1 MSPSFVALS
10 LLAAASAALATPLS
24 TYHNAQPVRAG
35 VNFAPIHVP
44 RVEPHNLINDSYI
57 VMFKDGVHPFIFD
70 EHFSLLDG
78 LKGQFPLEQIE
89 SGLNHVW
96 NSHVKGYAGKFS
108 REVVEMIRTL
118 PEVDYI
124 EQDQV
129 VYALE
134 TQKSAPWGLAR
145 ISHRDKLSFS
155 TFTKYEYDVHG
166 GEGVNVYVVDTGV
179 FIDHEEFEGRARWGK
194 TIPKNDQDIDGN
206 GHGTHCA
213 GTIASRKYGVAKAAN
228 ITAVKVLGTNGSGTM
243 SDVVAGVVW
252 AAEDAVDLK
261 KKEEAQFL
269 KTGQR
274 KHKGSVAN
282 MSLGGG
288 KSPALDDAVNRAVKT
303 GLHFAV
309 AAGND
314 NKDACDYS
322 PAGAEEAVTVGAS
335 TLVDERAYFSNFG
348 KCVDVFAPGLSITS
362 TWNTGNR
369 SSNTIS
375 GTSMA
380 SPHTAGLLAYLLSI
394 YPSATFNPSI
404 DESFVPPPLEKS
416 WKAPVAFFSDIYA
429 SAYGC
434 MPGFVSQVLP
444 APSLFSVAPIPKPTP
459 TPLTPKLLKKAL
471 LALSSAGKLQGAGTD
486 LLPPGTPNLLI
497 FNNATDVKGK
507 TWIDNNFWANL

>member
-1 MSPSFVALS
+1 
-10 LLAAASAALATPLS
+10 
-24 TYHNAQPVRAG
+24 
-35 VNFAPIHVP
+35 
-44 RVEPHNLINDSYI
+44 
-57 VMFKDGVHPFIFD
+57 MFKDDVHPFMFE

-96 NSHVKGYAGKFS
+96 NSHIKGYAGKFS
-108 REVVEMIRTL
+108 REVMEMIRTQ

-145 ISHRDKLSFS
+145 ISHRDKLNFS
-155 TFTKYEYDVHG
+155 TFTKYEYDVKG
-166 GEGVNVYVVDTGV
+166 GEGVNVYVIDTGIY
-179 FIDHEEFEGRARWGK
+179 IDHEEFEGRARWGK

-213 GTIASRKYGVAKAAN
+213 GTIGSRKYGVAKAAT

-252 AAEDAVDLK
+252 AAEDAVDLQ
-261 KKEEAQFL
+261 KKEEAQFK

-288 KSPALDDAVNRAVKT
+288 KSQALDDTVNRAVKT

-322 PAGAEEAVTVGAS
+322 PAGATEAVTVGAS

-362 TWNTGNR
+362 TWNSGKH

-394 YPSATFNPSI
+394 YPSATFNPSM
-404 DESFVPPPLEKS
+404 DETFVPPALDKS
-416 WKAPVAFFSDIYA
+416 WKAPVAFFSDVYA

-434 MPGFVSQVLP
+434 MPGFVTRVLP
-444 APSLFSVAPIPKPTP
+444 SPSLFNVAPIPAPVP
-459 TPLTPKLLKKAL
+459 VPLTPKLLKKAL
-471 LALSSAGKLQGAGTD
+471 LALSSPGKLQGAGTD

-497 FNNATDVKGK
+497 FNNATDASGK
-507 TWIDNNFWANL
+507 SWIDNSFWSSL